1 VSALTGLDAQFADG
15 NVTLGVVLGAIGA
28 LTTVRALL
36 PDPDASATRAREKV
50 ESPDSVEPFVALL
63 LGAIAL
69 HDRLTTLVDAPAGH
83 GSEAPAIHE
92 REATAPRDGLLR

>member
-36 PDPDASATRAREKV
+36 PDPEAVASLARENV
-50 ESPDSVEPFVALL
+50 ETPDSVEPFAALL

-69 HDRLTTLVDAPAGH
+69 HDCLTTLVDAPTGH
-83 GSEAPAIHE
+83 GSDGPAIHE
-92 REATAPRDGLLR
+92 RGATMPRDGLLR